1 MSLRQVLNG
10 WAPGAGWVAALC
22 AGLDAEQYKLFR
34 ELVISIIIATD
45 LDNHEGDLARFS
57 AYSGTQEA
65 NLISSYFN

>member
-1 MSLRQVLNG
+1 MQDNKLNI
-10 WAPGAGWVAALC
+10 C